1 MLLDQGSA
9 IAMENNN
16 NPAYIEQALEAIK
29 IMETRGQ
36 KQPYQTLHSP
46 VELYISGT
54 KQEIAKKAAQF
65 KKDGFVV
72 KETNNGPVVV
82 AQALGAY
89 GILDIDFNRFAKD
102 AGLPG
107 FDFRAENNKA
117 WHDAAVQDK
126 IAKNL
131 AEKYFNRFGSW
142 DLVRV
147 AWYGGPGRAQKLKND
162 GNYQLKA
169 NVKEDL
175 EKFKLEFSNLSK
187 KEVPTNNIGEDV
199 VINDPNNLGLGQPP
213 GPNMVRGF
221 DPRSVPP
228 SSFETSDVMIPSQ
241 GPYGKA
247 ESTVA
252 SLFASLLPE
261 SSRGS
266 VTKTPGSAR
275 EIR

>member
-46 VELYISGT
+46 VDIYITGT

-72 KETNNGPVVV
+72 KETDDGPVVV

-107 FDFRAENNKA
+107 FNFRDENGKA
-117 WHDAAVQDK
+117 WHDAKVQDK

-131 AEKYFNRFGSW
+131 AEKYFNRYGSW
-142 DLVRV
+142 ELVRV
-147 AWYGGPGRAQKLKND
+147 AWYGGPGRAQKLKDD
-162 GNYQLKA
+162 GNYQLKQ
-169 NVKEDL
+169 NVKDDL
-175 EKFKLEFSNLSK
+175 EKFKVEFAQLEK
-187 KEVPTNNIGEDV
+187 PETIMPDDG
-199 VINDPNNLGLGQPP
+199 DPNRGIPSPSPSFIPGSLRLNTMSEPEFQPS
-213 GPNMVRGF
+213 N
-221 DPRSVPP
+221 
-228 SSFETSDVMIPSQ
+228 VMMPSQ
-241 GPYGKA
+241 GPYGRA

-261 SSRGS
+261 SSRGI
-266 VTKTPGSAR
+266 VEKTPNSAR
-275 EIR
+275 EVR

>member
-1 MLLDQGSA
+1 
-9 IAMENNN
+9 MENNN

-36 KQPYQTLHSP
+36 KQPYQTIHP
-46 VELYISGT
+46 TVKIIITGT
-54 KQEIAKKAAQF
+54 PKEIASKAKQF
-65 KKDGFVV
+65 NKDGFVTE
-72 KETNNGPVVV
+72 KTENGTVVV
-82 AQALGAY
+82 ATALGAY

-107 FDFRAENNKA
+107 FDFRDENGKA
-117 WHDAAVQDK
+117 WHDAKVQDK

-131 AEKYFNRFGSW
+131 AEKYFNRYGAW

-147 AWYGGPGRAQKLKND
+147 AWFGGPGRAQKLKDD
-162 GNYQLKA
+162 GNYQLKQ

-175 EKFKLEFSNLSK
+175 EKFKVEFAQLEK
-187 KEVPTNNIGEDV
+187 PKTMMPDDG
-199 VINDPNNLGLGQPP
+199 DPNRGIPAPNPGFVPDSPRLNTMPEPEFQP
-213 GPNMVRGF
+213 
-221 DPRSVPP
+221 
-228 SSFETSDVMIPSQ
+228 SDVMIPNQ
-241 GPYGKA
+241 GPYGRA

-261 SSRGS
+261 SSRGILEKNPNS
-266 VTKTPGSAR
+266 PR